1 MNLHIT
7 HHHDHAVIVLGG
19 DVDWSSC
26 RTLLDSIGAAVDY
39 YGYQVVEIQVE
50 SPGGNGRPFRQ
61 LLDGLDAYRAQGV
74 RFRTVVRSNASSAG
88 AILVALGDERVA
100 SPSARLLFHSSWIY
114 RRGQLTAQECA
125 DLHARLS
132 GSDDKVLHKLVKRA
146 FAGPFTDPVHGAEPS
161 DREVLER
168 LCIGAVLDPEDTAPV
183 RIQNLATALGFTVEE
198 AIEANDRESITRLY
212 RRLFEIDNPI
222 SARLAKTLRL
232 VDRVGDS
239 NAGSALGPD
248 SSSFDVPEGIPFAS
262 PGGML
267 APETLLRHVLVL
279 GDHAGAATSLCLA
292 PMVTALARAPSGK
305 VGPVLVLNPDPELRV
320 ALHAVA
326 QERIQVLD
334 PDRIGIDL
342 MARDR
347 SLASALASGRWMTA
361 ATSILKR
368 TLDLVPASPA
378 RCLLDVSGRVV
389 DAVLREGTHL
399 AVSVVGFILMMMSTR
414 SRCPEGWVPDASRD
428 KGLGA
433 DLLERAQGAEGEGG
447 PNVLALAHWL
457 LGVVPGLLPAYAAE
471 QAIHA
476 LGTGG
481 EARDV
486 HRGLSAGG
494 EALSCPSGRAWDVLS
509 VAQAVVAPFSAHATR
524 TSIYFGCEP
533 GFEPSEALDLTA
545 LVSGAR
551 DASFLVIDPKD
562 DGSDGL
568 LAAGIK
574 QLFLEA
580 VLSRSESGVTPR
592 DAPLCGYIARD
603 FERYATDMDRIFLDQ
618 AHSVGAFAVLASK
631 SVSAIEHA
639 LCDVPG
645 GEATFGALWCAIGT
659 KLFLRSTDPRTQELA
674 RGLAPS
680 RPGLPDLLD
689 VRPLPGLEP
698 NSSYV
703 SGVDG
708 RFERR
713 RLVPWAADV
722 PDRRDC
728 DAPPR
733 IIYLGPPPTATR
745 EGEPS

>member
-7 HHHDHAVIVLGG
+7 HQHDYAVIVLGG
-19 DVDWSSC
+19 DVDWSNC
-26 RTLLDSIGAAVDY
+26 RALLDTIGAAVDY
-39 YGYQVVEIQVE
+39 YGYQIVEIQVD

-61 LLDGLDAYRAQGV
+61 LLDGLDTYRAKGV
-74 RFRTVVRSNASSAG
+74 RFRTVVRSNAASAG

-100 SPSARLLFHSSWIY
+100 SPGARLLFHSSWIY
-114 RRGQLTAQECA
+114 RRGQLTARECA

-132 GSDDKVLHKLVKRA
+132 RSDDKVIRRLVDWA
-146 FAGPFTDPVHGAEPS
+146 FAAPFAEPVHGAEPS
-161 DREVLER
+161 DRDVLER
-168 LCIGAVLDPEDTAPV
+168 LCIGAVPDPEDTAPA
-183 RIQNLATALGFTVEE
+183 RIQTLAAALGFTVDE
-198 AIEANDRESITRLY
+198 ALDSNDRESLAKLY
-212 RRLFEIDNPI
+212 ARLFQIDRPI
-222 SARLAKTLRL
+222 SGKLARTLRL
-232 VDRVGDS
+232 VDWVGNS

-262 PGGML
+262 PGGKL

-292 PMVTALARAPSGK
+292 PMVTALAKAPSGE

-320 ALHAVA
+320 VLHAVA
-326 QERIQVLD
+326 QGRLQVLD
-334 PDRIGIDL
+334 PDRIVVDL

-347 SLASALASGRWMTA
+347 SLASALESERWMTA
-361 ATSILKR
+361 ATSILIR
-368 TLDLVPASPA
+368 TLDLVPGSPA
-378 RCLLDVSGRVV
+378 RCLLDVSGRVF
-389 DAVLREGTHL
+389 DPVLREGTHL
-399 AVSVVGFILMMMSTR
+399 AASVVGFILMMMSTR
-414 SRCPEGWVPDASRD
+414 SRCPEGWVPDESRD

-447 PNVLALAHWL
+447 PNVLALASWL
-457 LGVVPGLLPAYAAE
+457 LGVVPGLLPANAAKE
-471 QAIHA
+471 AIPA
-476 LGTGG
+476 FGTGG

-509 VAQAVVAPFSAHATR
+509 VAQAVVAPFAAAAAR
-524 TSIYFGCEP
+524 RSIYFGCEP
-533 GFEPSEALDLTA
+533 GFDPSDALDLPA
-545 LVSGAR
+545 LVSGDR
-551 DASFLVIDPKD
+551 DAHFVVIDPKD

-580 VLSRSESGVTPR
+580 VLSRAGSGETPR

-603 FERYATDMDRIFLDQ
+603 FERYATGMDRIFLDQ
-618 AHSVGAFAVLASK
+618 AHSVGAFAVLASR

-639 LCDVPG
+639 LRDVPG

-680 RPGLPDLLD
+680 RPGLADLLD

-733 IIYLGPPPTATR
+733 IIYLGLPSTDTR

>member
-1 MNLHIT
+1 M
-7 HHHDHAVIVLGG
+7 
-19 DVDWSSC
+19 
-26 RTLLDSIGAAVDY
+26 
-39 YGYQVVEIQVE
+39 
-50 SPGGNGRPFRQ
+50 
-61 LLDGLDAYRAQGV
+61 
-74 RFRTVVRSNASSAG
+74 
-88 AILVALGDERVA
+88 A

-146 FAGPFTDPVHGAEPS
+146 FAGQFTDPVHGAEPS

-262 PGGML
+262 PGGKL

-292 PMVTALARAPSGK
+292 PMVTALARAPSGE

-320 ALHAVA
+320 VLHAVA
-326 QERIQVLD
+326 QERLEVLD
-334 PDRIGIDL
+334 PDRIVIDL

-347 SLASALASGRWMTA
+347 SLASALESGRWMSA

-378 RCLLDVSGRVV
+378 RCLLDVSGQVV
-389 DAVLREGTHL
+389 DPVLREGTHL

-433 DLLERAQGAEGEGG
+433 DLLERAQGVEGEGG
-447 PNVLALAHWL
+447 PNVLALASWL
-457 LGVVPGLLPAYAAE
+457 LGVVPGLLAAKE
-471 QAIHA
+471 AIHA

-486 HRGLSAGG
+486 HRGLSAGAEIEPAHG
-494 EALSCPSGRAWDVLS
+494 WEPYLKAIASGFADDAIPIRMRS
-509 VAQAVVAPFSAHATR
+509 SEVAQAVWFGSAEFGASELLVLVAIFDNERIDWLRWAGQFEGFADLDVLSGLSPATR
-524 TSIYFGCEP
+524 VRLER
-533 GFEPSEALDLTA
+533 
-545 LVSGAR
+545 V
-551 DASFLVIDPKD
+551 
-562 DGSDGL
+562 
-568 LAAGIK
+568 
-574 QLFLEA
+574 LEA
-580 VLSRSESGVTPR
+580 AKAEDDEQIREAGWITR
-592 DAPLCGYIARD
+592 WQEA
-603 FERYATDMDRIFLDQ
+603 DR
-618 AHSVGAFAVLASK
+618 
-631 SVSAIEHA
+631 
-639 LCDVPG
+639 C
-645 GEATFGALWCAIGT
+645 
-659 KLFLRSTDPRTQELA
+659 
-674 RGLAPS
+674 
-680 RPGLPDLLD
+680 
-689 VRPLPGLEP
+689 
-698 NSSYV
+698 
-703 SGVDG
+703 
-708 RFERR
+708 
-713 RLVPWAADV
+713 
-722 PDRRDC
+722 
-728 DAPPR
+728 
-733 IIYLGPPPTATR
+733 
-745 EGEPS
+745 

>member
-1 MNLHIT
+1 M
-7 HHHDHAVIVLGG
+7 
-19 DVDWSSC
+19 
-26 RTLLDSIGAAVDY
+26 
-39 YGYQVVEIQVE
+39 
-50 SPGGNGRPFRQ
+50 
-61 LLDGLDAYRAQGV
+61 

-389 DAVLREGTHL
+389 DRG
-399 AVSVVGFILMMMSTR
+399 
-414 SRCPEGWVPDASRD
+414 ASRGHSSGGERRRIHPHD
-428 KGLGA
+428 DVDALPLPGGLGA
-433 DLLERAQGAEGEGG
+433 G
-447 PNVLALAHWL
+447 
-457 LGVVPGLLPAYAAE
+457 
-471 QAIHA
+471 
-476 LGTGG
+476 
-481 EARDV
+481 
-486 HRGLSAGG
+486 
-494 EALSCPSGRAWDVLS
+494 
-509 VAQAVVAPFSAHATR
+509 
-524 TSIYFGCEP
+524 
-533 GFEPSEALDLTA
+533 
-545 LVSGAR
+545 
-551 DASFLVIDPKD
+551 
-562 DGSDGL
+562 
-568 LAAGIK
+568 
-574 QLFLEA
+574 
-580 VLSRSESGVTPR
+580 
-592 DAPLCGYIARD
+592 
-603 FERYATDMDRIFLDQ
+603 
-618 AHSVGAFAVLASK
+618 
-631 SVSAIEHA
+631 
-639 LCDVPG
+639 
-645 GEATFGALWCAIGT
+645 
-659 KLFLRSTDPRTQELA
+659 
-674 RGLAPS
+674 
-680 RPGLPDLLD
+680 
-689 VRPLPGLEP
+689 
-698 NSSYV
+698 
-703 SGVDG
+703 
-708 RFERR
+708 
-713 RLVPWAADV
+713 
-722 PDRRDC
+722 
-728 DAPPR
+728 
-733 IIYLGPPPTATR
+733 
-745 EGEPS
+745 